1 MSFPTGDDV
10 PQVGID
16 EISAALNLG
25 VKLLDVREDDEWAAG
40 HIEGAQHIPLG
51 DVPSR
56 MDELDPDAPLW
67 VICHAGG
74 RSQRAAAYLD
84 RNGFDV
90 SNVSGGMLA
99 WVQAGKPT
107 IS

>member
-1 MSFPTGDDV
+1 MSFPSDNEV
-10 PQVGID
+10 PQIGI
-16 EISAALNLG
+16 EEVSAALDLG

-40 HIEGAQHIPLG
+40 HIDGAQHIPLG

-56 MDELDPDAPLW
+56 MDELDPDAQLL

-74 RSQRAAAYLD
+74 RSQRAAAYLG

-107 IS
+107 IG

>member
-1 MSFPTGDDV
+1 MSFPSGDEV

-16 EISAALNLG
+16 EISAALDLG

-40 HIEGAQHIPLG
+40 HIDGAQHIPLG

-56 MDELDPDAPLW
+56 MDELDPDASLW

-74 RSQRAAAYLD
+74 RSQRAAAYLN

>member
-1 MSFPTGDDV
+1 MNFPSGDEV
-10 PQVGID
+10 PQVGIE
-16 EISAALNLG
+16 EISAALDLG

-40 HIEGAQHIPLG
+40 HIDGAQHIPLG

-56 MDELDPDAPLW
+56 MDELDSDAPLW

-74 RSQRAAAYLD
+74 RSQRAAAYLN

-107 IS
+107 SS